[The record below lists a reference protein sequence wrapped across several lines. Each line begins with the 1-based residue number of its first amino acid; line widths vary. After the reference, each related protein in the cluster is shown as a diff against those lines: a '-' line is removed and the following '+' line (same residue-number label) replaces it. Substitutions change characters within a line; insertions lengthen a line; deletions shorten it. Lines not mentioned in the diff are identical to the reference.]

1 MPQKELMLFDLDQNW
16 RHGHRIAT
24 HLEIP
29 VSPHEE
35 RRFEDGEMKVRPL
48 VGVRDRDV
56 FVVQSLLGDAHDSV
70 HDKLWRLLLFIG
82 ALRDSS
88 ARRITVVAPYLAY
101 GRKDRRTK
109 PRDPVAT
116 RQLAILF
123 EAAGTDRVV
132 TIDVHN
138 LAAFE
143 NAFRCR
149 TENLLARPLFAE
161 HVRSTVEGGAIVV
174 VSPDVGGMKRVEQLY
189 ETLACSLPHPIGLAF
204 MEKTRSAGIVG
215 GGQLVGDV
223 DGCRV
228 LILDDLIA
236 TGTTMLRAAEACR
249 KAGAVS
255 VTALAT
261 HGVFAPGAVEM
272 LQSPA
277 FDSVVVTDTVPP
289 WRLEDGES
297 IRKLTILDTSPLFAE
312 AIARLHAGG
321 SLSDLL

>member
-1 MPQKELMLFDLDQNW
+1 M
-16 RHGHRIAT
+16 
-24 HLEIP
+24 
-29 VSPHEE
+29 
-35 RRFEDGEMKVRPL
+35 
-48 VGVRDRDV
+48 
-56 FVVQSLLGDAHDSV
+56 
-70 HDKLWRLLLFIG
+70 
-82 ALRDSS
+82 
-88 ARRITVVAPYLAY
+88 
-101 GRKDRRTK
+101 
-109 PRDPVAT
+109 
-116 RQLAILF
+116 
-123 EAAGTDRVV
+123 
-132 TIDVHN
+132 
-138 LAAFE
+138 
-143 NAFRCR
+143 
-149 TENLLARPLFAE
+149 
-161 HVRSTVEGGAIVV
+161 EGGAIVV

-189 ETLACSLPHPIGLAF
+189 ETLAHSLPHPIGLAF
-204 MEKTRSAGIVG
+204 MEKTRSAGIIG

-249 KAGAVS
+249 KAGAIS

-297 IRKLTILDTSPLFAE
+297 VRRLTILDTSPLFAE

>member
-1 MPQKELMLFDLDQNW
+1 MTHDGMLLFDLDPHW

-29 VSPHEE
+29 ISPHEE

-48 VGVRDRDV
+48 ISVRDRDV

-70 HDKLWRLLLFIG
+70 HDKLWRLLLFTG
-82 ALRDSS
+82 ALKDSS
-88 ARRITVVAPYLAY
+88 ARRVTVVAPYLAY
-101 GRKDRRTK
+101 SRKDRRTK
-109 PRDPVAT
+109 SRDPVAT

-123 EAAGTDRVV
+123 EAAGVDRVV
-132 TIDVHN
+132 TMDVHN
-138 LAAFE
+138 QAAFE

-149 TENLLARPLFAE
+149 TEHLLARPLFAD
-161 HVRSTVEGGAIVV
+161 HVKATAGNDLIAL
-174 VSPDVGGMKRVEQLY
+174 VSPDVGGMKRVEQLH
-189 ETLACSLPHPIGLAF
+189 EALEHSLARPVGLAF
-204 MEKTRSAGIVG
+204 MEKTRSAGVVG
-215 GGQLVGDV
+215 GGQLVGTV
-223 DGCRV
+223 AGCRV

-249 KAGAVS
+249 TAGALS
-255 VTALAT
+255 VMALAT

-272 LQSPA
+272 LQSPV

-289 WRLEDGES
+289 WRLEGDIS
-297 IRKLTILDTSPLFAE
+297 VRRLTVLDTAPLFAE
-312 AIARLHAGG
+312 AIARMHAGG

>member
-1 MPQKELMLFDLDQNW
+1 MTHDGMLLFDLDPHW
-16 RHGHRIAT
+16 RHGRRIAT

-48 VGVRDRDV
+48 ISVRDRDV

-82 ALRDSS
+82 ALKDSS
-88 ARRITVVAPYLAY
+88 ARRVTVVAPYLAY
-101 GRKDRRTK
+101 SRKDRRTK
-109 PRDPVAT
+109 SRDPVAT

-123 EAAGTDRVV
+123 EAAGVDRVV
-132 TIDVHN
+132 TMDVHN
-138 LAAFE
+138 QAAFE

-149 TENLLARPLFAE
+149 TEHLLARPLFAD
-161 HVRSTVEGGAIVV
+161 HVKATAGNDPIAL
-174 VSPDVGGMKRVEQLY
+174 VSPDVGGMKRVEQLH
-189 ETLACSLPHPIGLAF
+189 ETLEHSLARPVGLAF
-204 MEKTRSAGIVG
+204 MEKTRSAGVVG
-215 GGQLVGDV
+215 GGQLVGNV
-223 DGCRV
+223 AGCRV

-249 KAGAVS
+249 TAGALS
-255 VTALAT
+255 VVALAT

-289 WRLEDGES
+289 WRLEGD
-297 IRKLTILDTSPLFAE
+297 IAVRRLTVLDTTPLFAE
-312 AIARLHAGG
+312 AIARMHAGG